1 MLIDPSDPSGI
12 RVGVSTAGV
21 WASTDAGNS
30 WNLINRGMYAEHM
43 RPSCATIRLS
53 KTSAVW
59 RTAPPILRSCGASI
73 TNGVFRSEDAGA
85 TWREATAIQPSK
97 FGFAV
102 AAHPSDPKTAWFV
115 PAIKDERR
123 IPVDG

>member
-1 MLIDPSDPSGI
+1 
-12 RVGVSTAGV
+12 
-21 WASTDAGNS
+21 
-30 WNLINRGMYAEHM
+30 MYAECMPPELRHNPIVQDIHRLAHCAA
-43 RPSCATIRLS
+43 RPEI
-53 KTSAVW
+53 VW
-59 RTAPPILRSCGASI
+59 RQHH
-73 TNGVFRSEDAGA
+73 NGVFRSEDAGA
-85 TWREATAIQPSK
+85 TWREVTAIQPST